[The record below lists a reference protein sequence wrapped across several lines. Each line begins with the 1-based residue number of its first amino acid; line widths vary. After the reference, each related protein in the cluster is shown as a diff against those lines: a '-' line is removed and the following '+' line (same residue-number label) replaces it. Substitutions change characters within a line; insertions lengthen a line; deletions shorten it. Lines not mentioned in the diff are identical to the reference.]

1 MEERKVMRNQIGV
14 IIIALA
20 AIHSIWGKEFGSD
33 RKTAP
38 TTTAESRVENQ
49 VVVEAQETVSPPAQ
63 TAEQQINELLNSR
76 KDWIRGYD
84 AKKNRIIVVQK
95 IDFDIRNPEVSSD
108 FINLRTEKMAEL
120 LITAKAQI
128 IETIL
133 SKMSGERILEVPGNP
148 IAKQM
153 EKEMK
158 EIKKQLNVSARDLS
172 KLDTELSEA
181 MKAKDTMSI
190 GEIMA
195 TISSWFESKDKENYA
210 AKLNADKRERYENL
224 KKDYEAAKKNYEEL
238 REKAEE
244 LKGTISKQLKTSI
257 SKVAAMPIF
266 GCTVLQ
272 QAESV
277 TNRNGKYRYQIAI
290 MYCWSSE
297 MQNAAAEILQGR
309 SVKFKPG
316 KKNINQWLKEKAE
329 NGALATW
336 VGPRNYIDDKGDMWF
351 IGIAAAPT
359 DDDADT
365 ETSNREI
372 AELEASAE
380 VIFSLYADASSAKT
394 LEKVMQTKRIDS
406 ISGEAET
413 KIYKD
418 YRKNQR
424 ESFKNIHISNLAK
437 IYDTTVKQPCS
448 ELEIQVV
455 VYGVNSGNITT
466 LRDIQNHA
474 YALGIEV
481 NTTQQ
486 YYSGYLQGMQGVY
499 KASKDNPDV
508 RNAGRDAGAKQIA
521 LQAAEQIKKN
531 SNTPQSQPKT
541 SSPANNNPKGKL
553 KETTPP
559 VNDNNKGRLKT
570 GSVII
575 IDED

>member
-1 MEERKVMRNQIGV
+1 MKRHY
-14 IIIALA
+14 IIAGLVA
-20 AIHSIWGKEFGSD
+20 LSACMGLCGQEFGD
-33 RKTAP
+33 GKA
-38 TTTAESRVENQ
+38 AETPAVELGAGVQ
-49 VVVEAQETVSPPAQ
+49 VVVEAQETVAPPAP
-63 TAEQQINELLNSR
+63 TAEQQINDLLNSR
-76 KDWIRGYD
+76 EDWVRGYD
-84 AKKNRIIVVQK
+84 EKKNRIIVVQK
-95 IDFDIRNPEVSSD
+95 VDFDIKNPEVSSD
-108 FINLRTEKMAEL
+108 FINLRTEKMSEL

-128 IETIL
+128 IETIF

-153 EKEMK
+153 EKEIK
-158 EIKKQLNVSARDLS
+158 EVKKQLDVSARELS
-172 KLDTELSEA
+172 SLDKELSEA
-181 MKAKDTMSI
+181 MRNKDTMTT

-195 TISSWFESKDKENYA
+195 TISSWFTSKDKENYA
-210 AKLNADKRERYENL
+210 AKLDVDKKERYENL
-224 KKDYEAAKKNYEEL
+224 KKDYEEAQKAYAEL
-238 REKAEE
+238 SQKADE
-244 LKGTISKQLKTSI
+244 LKGTISKQLKTTI

-277 TNRNGKYRYQIAI
+277 TNRNGRYRYQIAI
-290 MYCWSSE
+290 MYCWSNE

-316 KKNINQWLKEKAE
+316 KKSINEWLKGKAA
-329 NGALATW
+329 NGALASW
-336 VGPRNYIDDKGDMWF
+336 VGPRNYIDKNGDMWF

-365 ETSNREI
+365 ETANREM

-380 VIFSLYADASSAKT
+380 VLFALYADASSTKT

-418 YRKNQR
+418 YSKTQS

-437 IYDTTVKQPCS
+437 IYDTTVKQQCS
-448 ELEIQVV
+448 GLDIQVV
-455 VYGVNSGNITT
+455 VYGVNSGSVKA
-466 LRDIQNHA
+466 LRDIQKHA
-474 YALGIEV
+474 YALGVEV

-486 YYSGYLQGMQGVY
+486 YYEGYVQGMKSVY
-499 KASKDNPDV
+499 DASKDNKAV
-508 RNAGRDAGAKQIA
+508 RNAGRNAGAKQISTEA
-521 LQAAEQIKKN
+521 SKLIEEHNKPTVAPEKK
-531 SNTPQSQPKT
+531 QV
-541 SSPANNNPKGKL
+541 PAKKPKGNL
-553 KETTPP
+553 KETTAP
-559 VNDNNKGRLKT
+559 VNGGNKGQLKT